1 MVHQVSK
8 RKLAYRAKLEK
19 LLSEHKTILVIT
31 ANHVGSKQIQQV
43 RQVLRGRASIL
54 MGKNTM
60 IRMILREY
68 AQEHSEFEAFIPCV
82 VGNCGFVFTNED
94 VKVIRD
100 VLISNKVPAMARPGI
115 IAPNNVLVPPG
126 PTGCDPGQTSF
137 FQALNIPTKI
147 VKGQIEITNEVALIA
162 EGDKVGSSE
171 CALLD
176 KLNIRPFEYGL
187 KVASIFDLDK
197 LNIRPFE
204 YGLKV
209 ASIFDD
215 GAAFSPEILDL
226 TADDLAA
233 KFFSAVRV
241 VAALGL
247 RLGIPNLASVPHSFA
262 NAFKKILAI
271 SVATEYIFDA
281 AKPYK
286 EFLADPEA
294 YAAAHGL
301 SMGGAA
307 GATDA
312 AATEEAAPEEE
323 EEEES
328 SAGGGMGMFGSDS
341 DSD

>member
-8 RKLAYRAKLEK
+8 RKIIYRAKLEK
-19 LLSEHKTILVIT
+19 LLDENKTILVVT

-43 RQVLRGRASIL
+43 RAALRGRATML

-68 AQEHSEFEAFIPCV
+68 AQEHPEIEAFIPCV
-82 VGNCGFVFTNED
+82 QGNCGFVFTNDE
-94 VKVIRD
+94 VKDIRD
-100 VLISNKVPAMARPGI
+100 VLVANKVPAMARPGI
-115 IAPNNVLVPPG
+115 IAPNDVMVPPG

-147 VKGQIEITNEVALIA
+147 VKGQIEITNEVHLIH

-171 CALLD
+171 CALL
-176 KLNIRPFEYGL
+176 N
-187 KVASIFDLDK
+187 K

-215 GAAFSPEILDL
+215 GSVFSPEILDL

-233 KFFSAVRV
+233 KFFCAVRV

-262 NAFKKILAI
+262 NTFKKVLAI
-271 SVATEYIFDA
+271 SIATDYTFEA

-286 EFLADPEA
+286 EFLADPAA

-301 SMGGAA
+301 ALGGAGG
-307 GATDA
+307 GANAA
-312 AATEEAAPEEE
+312 AATEEAAAPEEE
-323 EEEES
+323 EKS
-328 SAGGGMGMFGSDS
+328 SEGGAMGMFGSDS

>member
-187 KVASIFDLDK
+187 KVASIFD
-197 LNIRPFE
+197 
-204 YGLKV
+204 
-209 ASIFDD
+209 D

-262 NAFKKILAI
+262 NAFKKVLAI
-271 SVATEYIFDA
+271 SIATEYTFDA

-301 SMGGAA
+301 SMGGAGAA
-307 GATDA
+307 GATEA
-312 AATEEAAPEEE
+312 AATEEAAPEE

>member
-1 MVHQVSK
+1 MNVI
-8 RKLAYRAKLEK
+8 ARA
-19 LLSEHKTILVIT
+19 H
-31 ANHVGSKQIQQV
+31 HVPSFEF
-43 RQVLRGRASIL
+43 RA
-54 MGKNTM
+54 
-60 IRMILREY
+60 
-68 AQEHSEFEAFIPCV
+68 
-82 VGNCGFVFTNED
+82 
-94 VKVIRD
+94 
-100 VLISNKVPAMARPGI
+100 LIDH
-115 IAPNNVLVPPG
+115 G
-126 PTGCDPGQTSF
+126 PT
-137 FQALNIPTKI
+137 
-147 VKGQIEITNEVALIA
+147 VALIA

-171 CALLD
+171 CAL
-176 KLNIRPFEYGL
+176 
-187 KVASIFDLDK
+187 LDK

-262 NAFKKILAI
+262 NAFKKVLAI
-271 SVATEYIFDA
+271 SVATEYTFDA

-301 SMGGAA
+301 SMGGAGAA
-307 GATDA
+307 G
-312 AATEEAAPEEE
+312 
-323 EEEES
+323 
-328 SAGGGMGMFGSDS
+328 
-341 DSD
+341 